1 MKNLFFNL
9 KLHLFLFSCSRPI
22 FYVIIGFP
30 TQKSTKVQIFMKIG
44 LIEFKLDM
52 TISLYMENSKWRISE
67 KKALKLPKFQKL
79 ISQEPFRI
87 K

>member
-44 LIEFKLDM
+44 LIEFKLGM

-67 KKALKLPKFQKL
+67 KKSPKITQ
-79 ISQEPFRI
+79 ISKADI
-87 K
+87 SGTI